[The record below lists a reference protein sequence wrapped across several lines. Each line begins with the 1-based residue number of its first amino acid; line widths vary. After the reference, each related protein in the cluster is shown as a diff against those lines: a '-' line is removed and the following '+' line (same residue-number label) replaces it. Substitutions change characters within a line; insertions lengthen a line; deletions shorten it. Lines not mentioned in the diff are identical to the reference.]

1 MLQTV
6 HDALNR
12 FLKGGSTNQIDV
24 GTSKIQWD
32 AHSIFNMKS
41 YVTWILMI
49 YHYSLQWY
57 PININTVDIHYT
69 RCRRGLII
77 YHLKG
82 TTFFPMMNTGISAAY
97 LASGLCDRWYFPNG
111 RCWLRMLKMMNS
123 LKSIGSSQMLILLMV
138 QKSVCWG
145 WYFILNLTRFCTSN
159 RWILL
164 HHQQYQHL
172 QHYFE
177 SWEHDIVYDA
187 PSLKLTFSPLGMD
200 GWTTFSFLF
209 GGVKRPIFRGELLI
223 SGAQCIKIQ
232 LEPWSFNVNTTDPFR
247 QCLYDYSVNQWFRS
261 RFVQKHSI
269 GKSPVFIPSSITD
282 DSQCPQVS
290 YQVIQVESIRHIL
303 SIYCIYNMYV
313 YIYIYIYRY

>member
-32 AHSIFNMKS
+32 AHLFNMKS

-138 QKSVCWG
+138 QKSV
-145 WYFILNLTRFCTSN
+145 
-159 RWILL
+159 
-164 HHQQYQHL
+164 Q
-172 QHYFE
+172 
-177 SWEHDIVYDA
+177 
-187 PSLKLTFSPLGMD
+187 
-200 GWTTFSFLF
+200 
-209 GGVKRPIFRGELLI
+209 
-223 SGAQCIKIQ
+223 
-232 LEPWSFNVNTTDPFR
+232 
-247 QCLYDYSVNQWFRS
+247 
-261 RFVQKHSI
+261 
-269 GKSPVFIPSSITD
+269 PVEVGT
-282 DSQCPQVS
+282 
-290 YQVIQVESIRHIL
+290 L
-303 SIYCIYNMYV
+303 S
-313 YIYIYIYRY
+313 